1 MPRTLTTL
9 FSGRNVRLE
18 SLNGSLMRTTS
29 CTPSNSSNSRGS
41 MVSTGPITPRMV
53 CSEPE
58 ERWTS
63 KPRRTSSAVTRSM
76 LVSSVCFCMTM
87 TMGSPLDGLKPV
99 LHVARF
105 ALHAARLVD
114 DSFKKTPHSGGI
126 ERALGRA
133 LDVQQHV
140 LFPLRRVDRQ
150 SEDAFELADLDCVLG
165 ALIEQANDDF
175 VHAIDGLAQAVQV
188 VLGVN
193 GVHNKKPFLRREKG
207 SYARQPCALARG
219 GAQMFAP
226 RYIK

>member
-9 FSGRNVRLE
+9 FSGRKVRLE

-29 CTPSNSSNSRGS
+29 CTPSKSSNSGGS
-41 MVSTGPITPRMV
+41 MVSTCPITPRMV

-76 LVSSVCFCMTM
+76 LASSGCFCMTM
-87 TMGSPLDGLKPV
+87 TISSPLDLAGSL
-99 LHVARF
+99 

-126 ERALGRA
+126 ERALGGS
-133 LDVQQHV
+133 LDVVQDV
-140 LFPLRRVDRQ
+140 LFPLRCIDGQ
-150 SEDAFELADLDCVLG
+150 AEDAFQLADLDGVLG

-188 VLGVN
+188 VFGVN

-219 GAQMFAP
+219 GAQNFAP
-226 RYIK
+226 RAT